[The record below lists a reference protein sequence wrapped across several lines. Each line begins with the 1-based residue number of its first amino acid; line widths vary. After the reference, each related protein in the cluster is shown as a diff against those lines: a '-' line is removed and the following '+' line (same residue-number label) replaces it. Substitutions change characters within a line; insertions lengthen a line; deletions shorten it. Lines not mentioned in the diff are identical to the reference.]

1 MEKQTHIANEQG
13 QGKDM
18 SVFFGGRRRYR
29 AVLTQQVKDQHAELC
44 KDFLGG
50 FLSELTGLRS
60 HRRVSFDGKIHRSPQ
75 VFMPSMLCTFL
86 YFVTILKL

>member
-18 SVFFGGRRRYR
+18 SYR
-29 AVLTQQVKDQHAELC
+29 AVLTQQVKDQHAERC
-44 KDFLGG
+44 KDSLGG

>member
-1 MEKQTHIANEQG
+1 
-13 QGKDM
+13 M
-18 SVFFGGRRRYR
+18 SYR

-86 YFVTILKL
+86 YFVTILKRPGSSATILTPGAEYFTDLS